1 MIYQETISKE
11 TRKQKEK
18 EAKARMTKELMEIL
32 EMRPEE
38 NLRWTGNT
46 IDLIEVAHIAYSSG
60 NVYKDDGRACTF
72 KYIVSRTCEVLHVE
86 EPHFPRQMAYRAGT
100 RKGIRETQFLE
111 RYRMATENK
120 NHQGLKEFVAI

>member
-38 NLRWTGNT
+38 NLRWTGTT
-46 IDLIEVAHIAYSSG
+46 IDLIEVAHIAYCSG
-60 NVYKDDGRACTF
+60 NVYKDDGHACTF
-72 KYIVSRTCEVLHVE
+72 KYIVSRTCEVLHVK
-86 EPHFPRQMAYRAGT
+86 EPPFPKQMAYRAGT
-100 RKGIRETQFLE
+100 RKGIRVTQFLD

-120 NHQGLKEFVAI
+120 NHQGLREFVAN

>member
-1 MIYQETISKE
+1 MIYQETMSKE
-11 TRKQKEK
+11 TRRQKEK

-60 NVYKDDGRACTF
+60 KVYKDEGHAGTF
-72 KYIVSRTCEVLHVE
+72 KYIVSRTCEVLHVM
-86 EPHFPRQMAYRAGT
+86 EPPFPKQMAYRAG
-100 RKGIRETQFLE
+100 
-111 RYRMATENK
+111 
-120 NHQGLKEFVAI
+120 